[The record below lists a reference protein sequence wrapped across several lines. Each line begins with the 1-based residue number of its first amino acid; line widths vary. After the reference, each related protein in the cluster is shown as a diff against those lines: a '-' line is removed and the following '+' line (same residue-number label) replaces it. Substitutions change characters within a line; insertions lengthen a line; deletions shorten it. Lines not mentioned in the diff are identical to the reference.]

1 MNRPPLFTPFDCRGV
16 SFRNRLIVSPM
27 CQYQAEEGQVNDWHY
42 AHHAR
47 FALGGIG
54 GAMLEATAVLRDGR
68 ISPGCLGLWRDDQVH
83 GMRRLAELY
92 HQHGIPLGVQ
102 LGHAGR
108 KASSAVPWLG
118 SGPLTADDPTPAWP
132 TLAPSAL
139 AHTSGWPTPEA
150 ASLEDIEQVVAA
162 FAQAARRAVQAGLD
176 FVEIH
181 GAHGYLIHE
190 FFSPL
195 ANRRN
200 DAYGGDFAGRARLAL
215 EVVRAVR
222 EAIPAHTPVWYR
234 ASCVDDGEGGITL
247 DDTVRLAQSLAEQGV
262 DLVDCSAGGIL
273 GPVARSATLATPGHQ
288 VPYAARIR
296 AEAQVPTMAVG
307 LITEAQQANDVIA
320 NGAADLVALG
330 RALLDD
336 PSFAYHAALA
346 LEVTD
351 AHELLPQSH
360 GFFLARRQAR
370 AQGKTA

>member
-1 MNRPPLFTPFDCRGV
+1 MSRPPLFTPFDSRGV
-16 SFRNRLIVSPM
+16 RFRNRLVVSPM
-27 CQYQAEEGQVNDWHY
+27 CQYQAVEGLINDWHY

-54 GAMLEATAVLRDGR
+54 GALLEATAVTRDGR
-68 ISPGCLGLWRDDQVH
+68 ISPGCLGIWNDEQIPGL
-83 GMRRLAELY
+83 RRIAELY

-102 LGHAGR
+102 LAHAGR

-118 SGPLTADDPTPAWP
+118 SGPLTADSPTPAWP

-139 AHTSGWPTPEA
+139 AHNDDWPTPA
-150 ASLEDIEQVVAA
+150 AARLDDIQHVIQA
-162 FAQAARRAVQAGLD
+162 FAEGARRAVEAGLD

-195 ANRRN
+195 ANRRD
-200 DAYGGDFAGRARLAL
+200 DAYGGDFANRARLAL

-222 EAIPAHTPVWYR
+222 AVVPASMPVWYR
-234 ASCVDDGEGGITL
+234 ASCVDDGEGGISL
-247 DDTVRLAQSLAEQGV
+247 DDSVRLAGLLAAEGA

-273 GPVARSATLATPGHQ
+273 GPVARSATVATPGHQ

-296 AEAQVPTMAVG
+296 AEADVATMAVG
-307 LITEAQQANDVIA
+307 LITGARQANQVIA
-320 NGAADLVALG
+320 DGAADLVALG

-336 PSFAYHAALA
+336 PSFAYHAALE
-346 LEVTD
+346 LRVPD
-351 AHELLPQSH
+351 AHDLLPQSH
-360 GFFLARRQAR
+360 GFFLARRQAHTQVK
-370 AQGKTA
+370 AT

>member
-1 MNRPPLFTPFDCRGV
+1 MSRPPLFTPFESRGV
-16 SFRNRLIVSPM
+16 HFRNRLVVSPM
-27 CQYQAEEGQVNDWHY
+27 CQYQSTEGLVNDWHY

-54 GAMLEATAVLRDGR
+54 GALLEATAVMRDGR
-68 ISPGCLGLWRDDQVH
+68 ISPGCLGIWNDDQIA
-83 GMRRLAELY
+83 GLRRIAGLY
-92 HQHGIPLGVQ
+92 HQQGVPLGVQ
-102 LGHAGR
+102 LAHAGR

-118 SGPLTADDPTPAWP
+118 SGPLTTDSPSPAWP

-139 AHTSGWPTPEA
+139 AHNVDWPTPAA
-150 ASLEDIEQVVAA
+150 ASHDDIQQVIQA
-162 FAQAARRAVQAGLD
+162 FAQGARRAVEAGLD

-195 ANRRN
+195 ANLRT
-200 DAYGGDFAGRARLAL
+200 DAYGGDFANRARLAL

-222 EAIPAHTPVWYR
+222 AVVPSSMPVWYR
-234 ASCVDDGEGGITL
+234 ASCVDDGEGGISL
-247 DDTVRLAQSLAEQGV
+247 DDSVRLAALLAADGV

-273 GPVARSATLATPGHQ
+273 GPVARSATVATAGHQ

-296 AEAQVPTMAVG
+296 AEAEVATMAVG
-307 LITEAQQANDVIA
+307 MITEAQHANQVIA
-320 NGAADLVALG
+320 EGAADLVALG

-336 PSFAYHAALA
+336 PSFAYHAALE
-346 LEVTD
+346 LQVPD
-351 AHELLPQSH
+351 AHDLLPQSH

-370 AQGKTA
+370 TKVKAT

>member
-1 MNRPPLFTPFDCRGV
+1 MSRPPLFSAFDCRGV
-16 SFRNRLIVSPM
+16 RFRNRLVVSPM
-27 CQYQAEEGQVNDWHY
+27 CQYQADEGLVNDWHY

-54 GAMLEATAVLRDGR
+54 GALLEATAVLRDGR
-68 ISPGCLGLWRDDQVH
+68 ISPGCLGIWSDQQIP
-83 GMRRLAELY
+83 GLRRIAELY

-102 LGHAGR
+102 LAHAGR

-118 SGPLTADDPTPAWP
+118 SGPLSADSPSPAWP

-139 AHTSGWPTPEA
+139 AHNVDWPTPRA
-150 ASLEDIEQVVAA
+150 ASLDDIQKVIAA
-162 FAQAARRAVQAGLD
+162 FASAASRAVEAGLD

-195 ANRRN
+195 ANLRT

-222 EAIPAHTPVWYR
+222 EVVPASMPVWYR
-234 ASCVDDGEGGITL
+234 ASCVDDGEGGISL
-247 DDTVRLAQSLAEQGV
+247 DDTVRLATLLAAEGV
-262 DLVDCSAGGIL
+262 DLMDCSAGGIL
-273 GPVARSATLATPGHQ
+273 GPVARSATVATPGHQ

-296 AEAQVPTMAVG
+296 AEAHLPTMAVG
-307 LITEAQQANDVIA
+307 LITEAQQANQVIVD
-320 NGAADLVALG
+320 GAADLVALG

-336 PSFAYHAALA
+336 PSFAYHAALE
-346 LEVTD
+346 LQVPD

-370 AQGKTA
+370 TQVKAT

>member
-1 MNRPPLFTPFDCRGV
+1 MSRPPLFTAFESRSV
-16 SFRNRLIVSPM
+16 RFRNRLVVSPM
-27 CQYQAEEGQVNDWHY
+27 CQYQAVEGLVNDWHY

-54 GAMLEATAVLRDGR
+54 GAMLEATAVMRDGR
-68 ISPGCLGLWRDDQVH
+68 ISPGCLGIWNDEQIAGL
-83 GMRRLAELY
+83 RRLAGLY
-92 HQHGIPLGVQ
+92 HEHGVPLGVQ
-102 LGHAGR
+102 LAHAGR

-118 SGPLTADDPTPAWP
+118 SGPLTADSPTPAWP

-139 AHTSGWPTPEA
+139 AHNVDWPTPAA
-150 ASLEDIEQVVAA
+150 ASHDDIQQVIQA
-162 FAQAARRAVQAGLD
+162 FAQGARRAVEAGLD

-195 ANRRN
+195 ANLRT
-200 DAYGGDFAGRARLAL
+200 DAYGGDFANRARLAL

-222 EAIPAHTPVWYR
+222 AVVPSTMPVWYR
-234 ASCVDDGEGGITL
+234 ASCVDDGEGGISL
-247 DDTVRLAQSLAEQGV
+247 DDSVRLAALLAADGV

-273 GPVARSATLATPGHQ
+273 GPVARSATVATAGHQ

-296 AEAQVPTMAVG
+296 AEAEVATMAVG
-307 LITEAQQANDVIA
+307 MITEAQHANQVIA
-320 NGAADLVALG
+320 EGAADLVALG

-336 PSFAYHAALA
+336 PSFAYHAALE
-346 LEVTD
+346 LQVPD
-351 AHELLPQSH
+351 AHDLLPQSH

-370 AQGKTA
+370 TKVKAT